1 MMGGGG
7 RRQVADLVLHLAR
20 RQLESTHRFTALGWL
35 WPLARQLVQLAVLVF
50 LFSRVI
56 DLGIRDFPLFVF
68 TGLLAWS
75 WFQSALTMA
84 TSVLID
90 QRHLVLS
97 PRFPAI
103 ALPLVAVA
111 VPLVDLLIAVPVLA
125 VMLVVEGE
133 LHLTAL
139 LAPALL
145 LVEFALIAGL
155 GLLAAVANV
164 YVRDTQN
171 VVGVGLLLLFYL
183 TPVFYGVRTV
193 PADLRPLLRLNPVAQ
208 LVDGARGLVL
218 EGRLPSVGAC
228 AYTAAV
234 SAAVL
239 VLGAW
244 LFRRAQGDMVD
255 LL

>member
-1 MMGGGG
+1 VTGG
-7 RRQVADLVLHLAR
+7 RRQLLDLVLHLAR
-20 RQLESTHRFTALGWL
+20 RQLESTHRFTLLGWL

-75 WFQSALTMA
+75 WFQSALTTA
-84 TSVLID
+84 TRVLID

-97 PRFPAI
+97 PRFPAV

-111 VPLVDLLIAVPVLA
+111 VPFVDLLIAVPVLA

-133 LHLTAL
+133 LHATAL
-139 LAPALL
+139 LAPVLL
-145 LVEFALIAGL
+145 VVEFALIAGL

-164 YVRDTQN
+164 YVRDTEN

-183 TPVFYGVRTV
+183 TPVFYGLRTV
-193 PADLRPLLRLNPVAQ
+193 PAGVRPALRFNPMAQ
-208 LVDGARGLVL
+208 LVDAARGLVL
-218 EGRLPSVGAC
+218 EGRLPGLGGV
-228 AYTAAV
+228 AYLVAV

-239 VLGAW
+239 ALGAW
-244 LFRRAQGDMVD
+244 LFRRVQADMVD